1 MIRGRYMRRHTNGN
15 NVRSGVSPN
24 HPMFGRYL
32 STVGFPPAQTVYYN
46 WRHCYQPGHLR
57 WTQPSHLQHRLSS
70 FSTVRHLSSR
80 TPRPPDPYRWTSW
93 SQTGIMAHTQ
103 PRRGLQLSAGRMD
116 NSNSK
121 PPKKRKRSSDR
132 RQAGEEYQYSPKRS
146 PPKGSRIPKGSPQW
160 LHNETCTPV
169 PPGKFPSSPKE
180 YPSTPELKR
189 HWEDLSH
196 LCTAA
201 PYVNGGRQKW
211 PFDFSVM
218 SYNILSQDLLR
229 DNTYL
234 YRHCHPPVLDWRH
247 RYPNIIK
254 ELEKHSADIM
264 CLQEVQEDHYTQQI
278 KPSLESLGYHCEYK
292 WRTGLKPDGCAV
304 VFRRERFS
312 LVSCHPVEY
321 FQRGIPLLD
330 RDNVG
335 LIVLLRPID
344 PHCSLTNICVAN
356 THLLYNPRRG
366 DIKLAQLAML
376 LAEISRVAQLPDSK
390 VCPVLLC
397 GDFNS
402 VPWSPLYQF
411 IRDSRLE
418 YDGLTIGKV
427 SGQEENPRGQRIL
440 SVPVWPRSL
449 GISQQCQ
456 YESQTTDSDLRDLEQ
471 PKPDGFTKASIEH
484 CLKLTS
490 AYSHYLK
497 ESGQPEITTCH
508 SRTAITVD
516 YIFYSAALG
525 DVMVQAVFFF
535 VYPECSVPPEKGLQL
550 LGRLSLVGEDEL
562 QKVNGLPNQHNSSDH
577 LPLLTRFRLHPQTE
591 QKHLRVS

>member
-1 MIRGRYMRRHTNGN
+1 MIIGRYMRRHTNVN
-15 NVRSGVSPN
+15 YVRPGVSPN

-32 STVGFPPAQTVYYN
+32 STVGFPQAQTVYYH
-46 WRHCYQPGHLR
+46 WRHWYQPGHL
-57 WTQPSHLQHRLSS
+57 WLTYPSHLQHPSSS
-70 FSTVRHLSSR
+70 FSTVRHPSSR
-80 TPRPPDPYRWTSW
+80 PPRPPNPYNWSSW
-93 SQTGIMAHTQ
+93 RQTGILPHAQ
-103 PRRGLQLSAGRMD
+103 PRRGLQLSAGLMD
-116 NSNSK
+116 RCKSE
-121 PPKKRKRSSDR
+121 PPQKRRRSTDG
-132 RQAGEEYQYSPKRS
+132 RQAGDKSQRSPERS
-146 PPKGSRIPKGSPQW
+146 PPKGSRSPKGSPEW
-160 LHNETCTPV
+160 LRNVTAKSFT
-169 PPGKFPSSPKE
+169 
-180 YPSTPELKR
+180 STELKR

-196 LCTAA
+196 LCKAA
-201 PYVNGGRQKW
+201 PSMNGGRQKW

-218 SYNILSQDLLR
+218 SYNILSQDLLC

-234 YRHCHPPVLDWRH
+234 YRHCHPPILDWHH

-254 ELEKHSADIM
+254 ELEQHSADWTFETFCIY
-264 CLQEVQEDHYTQQI
+264 EI
-278 KPSLESLGYHCEYK
+278 IISYHCEYK
-292 WRTGLKPDGCAV
+292 RRTGLKPDGCAV
-304 VFRRERFS
+304 VFKRERFS

-321 FQRGIPLLD
+321 FRRGIPLLD

-344 PHCSLTNICVAN
+344 PHSSLTNICVAN

-366 DIKLAQLAML
+366 DIKLAQLAVL
-376 LAEISRVAQLPDSK
+376 LAEISRVAQLPDSS

-402 VPWSPLYQF
+402 VPWSPLYRF
-411 IRDSRLE
+411 IKDSRLE
-418 YDGLTIGKV
+418 YDDLPIGKV

-440 SVPVWPRSL
+440 TVPIWPRSL

-456 YESQTTDSDLRDLEQ
+456 YESRTTDSDLKDLEQ
-471 PKPDGFTKASIEH
+471 AELDGFTKPSIEH

-497 ESGQPEITTCH
+497 ESGHPEITTCH

-516 YIFYSAALG
+516 YVFYSAALG
-525 DVMVQAVFFF
+525 DVMAQA
-535 VYPECSVPPEKGLQL
+535 ECSVPPEKGLQL

-577 LPLLTRFRLHPQTE
+577 LPLLTRFRLHP
-591 QKHLRVS
+591 RVDG

>member
-1 MIRGRYMRRHTNGN
+1 MIRGRYMRRHHGRHLNGN
-15 NVRSGVSPN
+15 NVRPGVSPN
-24 HPMFGRYL
+24 HPMFSRYL
-32 STVGFPPAQTVYYN
+32 NTVGFPPAQTVYYH
-46 WRHCYQPGHLR
+46 WRHCYQPGHVW
-57 WTQPSHLQHRLSS
+57 WTQPSHLQHRWSS
-70 FSTVRHLSSR
+70 FSTVRHPSSR
-80 TPRPPDPYRWTSW
+80 TPRPPDPYNWSSW
-93 SQTGIMAHTQ
+93 RQTEMLPHTQ
-103 PRRGLQLSAGRMD
+103 PRRGLQLSAGLMD
-116 NSNSK
+116 RSNSE
-121 PPKKRKRSSDR
+121 PPKKRKRSDW
-132 RQAGEEYQYSPKRS
+132 RQAGEKSQCSTERS
-146 PPKGSRIPKGSPQW
+146 PPKGSRNPKGSPEW
-160 LHNETCTPV
+160 LQNVTSKSFT
-169 PPGKFPSSPKE
+169 
-180 YPSTPELKR
+180 STELKR

-196 LCTAA
+196 LCNAA
-201 PYVNGGRQKW
+201 PSVNGGRQKC

-218 SYNILSQDLLR
+218 SYNILSQHLLC

-234 YRHCHPPVLDWRH
+234 YRHCHPPILDWRH

-254 ELEKHSADIM
+254 ELEKHSADWTFETYCIY
-264 CLQEVQEDHYTQQI
+264 ETINSDEY
-278 KPSLESLGYHCEYK
+278 SYHCEYK
-292 WRTGLKPDGCAV
+292 RRTGLKPDGCAV
-304 VFRRERFS
+304 VFKRERFS
-312 LVSCHPVEY
+312 LVSCHPIEY

-376 LAEISRVAQLPDSK
+376 LAEISRVAQLPDSN

-402 VPWSPLYQF
+402 VPWSPLYHF

-418 YDGLTIGKV
+418 YDDLPIGKV

-440 SVPVWPRSL
+440 SVPIWPRCL
-449 GISQQCQ
+449 GISQQCL
-456 YESQTTDSDLRDLEQ
+456 YESQTTDSDLRDLERAE
-471 PKPDGFTKASIEH
+471 PDGFTKASIEH

-516 YIFYSAALG
+516 YIFYSAARG
-525 DVMVQAVFFF
+525 DVMDQA
-535 VYPECSVPPEKGLQL
+535 ECSVPPEKGLQL

-577 LPLLTRFRLHPQTE
+577 LPLLTRFRLHPQAE
-591 QKHLRVS
+591 QKHLQVS

>member
-1 MIRGRYMRRHTNGN
+1 MIIGRYMRRHTNVN
-15 NVRSGVSPN
+15 YVRPGVSPN

-32 STVGFPPAQTVYYN
+32 STVGFPQAQTVYYH
-46 WRHCYQPGHLR
+46 WRHWYQPGHL
-57 WTQPSHLQHRLSS
+57 WLTYPSHLQHPSSS
-70 FSTVRHLSSR
+70 FSTVRHPSSR
-80 TPRPPDPYRWTSW
+80 PPRPPNPYNWSSW
-93 SQTGIMAHTQ
+93 RQTGILPHAQ
-103 PRRGLQLSAGRMD
+103 PRRDLQLSAGLMD
-116 NSNSK
+116 RCKSE
-121 PPKKRKRSSDR
+121 PPQKRRRSTDG
-132 RQAGEEYQYSPKRS
+132 RQAGDKSQRSPERS
-146 PPKGSRIPKGSPQW
+146 PPKGSRSPKGSPEW
-160 LHNETCTPV
+160 LRNVTGTPV
-169 PPGKFPSSPKE
+169 PPGTFPSGPNKS
-180 YPSTPELKR
+180 PSTPELKR

-196 LCTAA
+196 LCKAA
-201 PYVNGGRQKW
+201 PSMNGGRQKW

-218 SYNILSQDLLR
+218 SYNILSQDLLC

-234 YRHCHPPVLDWRH
+234 YRHCHPPILDWRH

-254 ELEKHSADIM
+254 ELEQHSADIM
-264 CLQEVQEDHYTQQI
+264 CLQEVQEDHYNQQI

-292 WRTGLKPDGCAV
+292 RRTGLKPDGCAV
-304 VFRRERFS
+304 VFKRERFS

-321 FQRGIPLLD
+321 FRRGIPLLD

-344 PHCSLTNICVAN
+344 PHSSLTNICVAN

-366 DIKLAQLAML
+366 DIKLAQLAVL
-376 LAEISRVAQLPDSK
+376 LAEISRVAQLPDSS

-402 VPWSPLYQF
+402 VPWSPLYRF
-411 IRDSRLE
+411 IKDSRLE
-418 YDGLTIGKV
+418 YDDLPIGKV

-440 SVPVWPRSL
+440 TVPIWPRSL

-456 YESQTTDSDLRDLEQ
+456 YESRTTDSDLRDLEQ
-471 PKPDGFTKASIEH
+471 AELDGFTKPSIEH

-497 ESGQPEITTCH
+497 ESGHPEITTCH

-516 YIFYSAALG
+516 YVFYSAALG
-525 DVMVQAVFFF
+525 DVMAQA
-535 VYPECSVPPEKGLQL
+535 ECSVPPEKGLQL

-577 LPLLTRFRLHPQTE
+577 LPLLTRFRLHP
-591 QKHLRVS
+591 RVDG

>member
-1 MIRGRYMRRHTNGN
+1 MHR
-15 NVRSGVSPN
+15 
-24 HPMFGRYL
+24 HPMFSRYL
-32 STVGFPPAQTVYYN
+32 NTVGFPPAQTVYYH
-46 WRHCYQPGHLR
+46 WRHCYQPGHVW
-57 WTQPSHLQHRLSS
+57 WTQPSHLQHRWSS
-70 FSTVRHLSSR
+70 FSTFRHPSSR
-80 TPRPPDPYRWTSW
+80 PPRPLDPYNWR
-93 SQTGIMAHTQ
+93 QTEILPHTQ
-103 PRRGLQLSAGRMD
+103 PGRDLKLSAGLMD
-116 NSNSK
+116 RSNSE

-132 RQAGEEYQYSPKRS
+132 MQAGEKSQCSPECS
-146 PPKGSRIPKGSPQW
+146 PPKGSRNPKGSPEW
-160 LHNETCTPV
+160 LHNVTCTPV
-169 PPGKFPSSPKE
+169 PPGKFPSSPNQS
-180 YPSTPELKR
+180 PSTPELKR

-196 LCTAA
+196 LCNAA
-201 PYVNGGRQKW
+201 PSVNGGRQKW

-218 SYNILSQDLLR
+218 SYNILSQDLLC

-234 YRHCHPPVLDWRH
+234 YRHCHPPILDWHH

-254 ELEKHSADIM
+254 ELEQHSADIM
-264 CLQEVQEDHYTQQI
+264 CLQEVQEDHYKQQI

-292 WRTGLKPDGCAV
+292 RRTGLKPDGCAV
-304 VFRRERFS
+304 VFKRERFS
-312 LVSCHPVEY
+312 LVSCHPIEY
-321 FQRGIPLLD
+321 FQCGIPLLD

-376 LAEISRVAQLPDSK
+376 LAEISRVAQLPDSN

-402 VPWSPLYQF
+402 VPWSPLYRF

-418 YDGLTIGKV
+418 YDGLPIGKV

-440 SVPVWPRSL
+440 SVPIWPRCL
-449 GISQQCQ
+449 GISQQCL
-456 YESQTTDSDLRDLEQ
+456 YESQTTDSDLRDLKRAEL
-471 PKPDGFTKASIEH
+471 DGFTKSSIEH

-525 DVMVQAVFFF
+525 DVMAQA
-535 VYPECSVPPEKGLQL
+535 ECSVPPEKGLQL

-577 LPLLTRFRLHPQTE
+577 LPLLTRFRLHPQAE
-591 QKHLRVS
+591 QKHLQVS

>member
-1 MIRGRYMRRHTNGN
+1 MIRGRYMRRHHGRHTNGN
-15 NVRSGVSPN
+15 NVRPGVSPN
-24 HPMFGRYL
+24 HPMSGRYL
-32 STVGFPPAQTVYYN
+32 HTVGSPPAQTVYYH

-70 FSTVRHLSSR
+70 FSTVRHPSSR
-80 TPRPPDPYRWTSW
+80 PPRPPDPYNW
-93 SQTGIMAHTQ
+93 SYWRQTGILPHTQ
-103 PRRGLQLSAGRMD
+103 PRRGLQLSAGLMD
-116 NSNSK
+116 RSNSE
-121 PPKKRKRSSDR
+121 PPRKRKRSSDR
-132 RQAGEEYQYSPKRS
+132 RQAGEDLQCSHERS
-146 PPKGSRIPKGSPQW
+146 PPKGSRIPKGSPEW
-160 LHNETCTPV
+160 LHNVTCTPV
-169 PPGKFPSSPKE
+169 PPGKFPSSPNE
-180 YPSTPELKR
+180 SPSTPELKR

-201 PYVNGGRQKW
+201 PSVNGGRQKW

-218 SYNILSQDLLR
+218 SYNILSQDLLC

-234 YRHCHPPVLDWRH
+234 YRHCHPPILDWRH

-254 ELEKHSADIM
+254 ELEQHSADIM
-264 CLQEVQEDHYTQQI
+264 CLQEVQEDHYKQQI

-292 WRTGLKPDGCAV
+292 RRTGLKPDGCAV
-304 VFRRERFS
+304 VFKRERFS
-312 LVSCHPVEY
+312 LVSCHPIEY

-344 PHCSLTNICVAN
+344 PRCSLTNICVAN

-376 LAEISRVAQLPDSK
+376 LAEISRVAKLPDSK

-402 VPWSPLYQF
+402 VPWSPLYHF
-411 IRDSRLE
+411 IRDSTLE

-440 SVPVWPRSL
+440 SVPIWPRSL

-456 YESQTTDSDLRDLEQ
+456 YESQTTDSDLRDLERAE
-471 PKPDGFTKASIEH
+471 PDSFTKASIEH

-497 ESGQPEITTCH
+497 ESSQPEITTCH

-516 YIFYSAALG
+516 YIFYSAALV
-525 DVMVQAVFFF
+525 DVMAQA
-535 VYPECSVPPEKGLQL
+535 ECSVPPEKGLQL

-577 LPLLTRFRLHPQTE
+577 LPLLTRFRLHPQAE
-591 QKHLRVS
+591 QKHMRVS

>member
-1 MIRGRYMRRHTNGN
+1 MSRHTNVN
-15 NVRSGVSPN
+15 YVRPGVSPN

-32 STVGFPPAQTVYYN
+32 STVGFPPAQTVYN
-46 WRHCYQPGHLR
+46 HWRHWYQPGHLW
-57 WTQPSHLQHRLSS
+57 WTHPFHLRHPSSS
-70 FSTVRHLSSR
+70 FSTVRHPANR
-80 TPRPPDPYRWTSW
+80 PPRPPDPYRWSSW
-93 SQTGIMAHTQ
+93 RQTGILPHNQ
-103 PRRGLQLSAGRMD
+103 PRQGLQSSAGLMD
-116 NSNSK
+116 RSNSE
-121 PPKKRKRSSDR
+121 PPQKRRKSADGRP
-132 RQAGEEYQYSPKRS
+132 AGEKTQLSPEHL
-146 PPKGSRIPKGSPQW
+146 PPKGSRSTKGSSKW
-160 LHNETCTPV
+160 LSKVTGMPI
-169 PPGKFPSSPKE
+169 PPGKLPSPA
-180 YPSTPELKR
+180 TPELKR

-196 LCTAA
+196 LCNAA
-201 PYVNGGRQKW
+201 SSVKGGEQKW

-218 SYNILSQDLLR
+218 SYNILSQDLLC

-234 YRHCHPPVLDWRH
+234 YRHCHPPVLDWCH

-254 ELEKHSADIM
+254 ELEQHSADIM
-264 CLQEVQEDHYTQQI
+264 CLQEVQEDHYKNQI

-292 WRTGLKPDGCAV
+292 RRTGLKPDGCAV
-304 VFRRERFS
+304 VFKRERFS
-312 LVSCHPVEY
+312 LVSCQPVEY
-321 FQRGIPLLD
+321 FRRGVPLLD

-335 LIVLLRPID
+335 LIVLLQPID
-344 PHCSLTNICVAN
+344 PHSSLTNICVAN

-376 LAEISRVAQLPDSK
+376 LAEISQVAQLPDSS

-402 VPWSPLYQF
+402 VPWSPLYRF

-418 YDGLTIGKV
+418 YDGLPIGKV

-440 SVPVWPRSL
+440 NVPIWPRSL

-456 YESQTTDSDLRDLEQ
+456 YESQTTDSDLKDVEQ
-471 PKPDGFTKASIEH
+471 AELDGFTKPSIEH

-497 ESGQPEITTCH
+497 ESSQPEITTCH

-525 DVMVQAVFFF
+525 DVTAQA
-535 VYPECSVPPEKGLQL
+535 ECSVPPEKGLQL
-550 LGRLSLVGEDEL
+550 LGRLALVGEDEL
-562 QKVNGLPNQHNSSDH
+562 QKVNSLPNKYNSSDH
-577 LPLLTRFRLHPQTE
+577 LPLLTRFRLHP
-591 QKHLRVS
+591 RADS